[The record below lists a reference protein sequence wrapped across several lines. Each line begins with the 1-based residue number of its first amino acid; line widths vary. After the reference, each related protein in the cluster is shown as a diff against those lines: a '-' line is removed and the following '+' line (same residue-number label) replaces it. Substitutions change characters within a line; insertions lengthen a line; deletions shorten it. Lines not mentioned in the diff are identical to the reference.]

1 MIRRLFCHLEG
12 WRKQGGAGVAN
23 LAPRNCVIP
32 TPPFRG
38 VGGWRGGA
46 SSRQGGAAGQGFK
59 IARTERR
66 DVNEFYAFAS
76 VCAAVRNI
84 CAICYP
90 RSQWAGGGV
99 NFGHHGYGVELVG
112 GSL

>member
-1 MIRRLFCHLEG
+1 VIRRLFCHLQG

-46 SSRQGGAAGQGFK
+46 SSRQGVSTGQG
-59 IARTERR
+59 IEMARAERLG
-66 DVNEFYAFAS
+66 VTATLAGAS
-76 VCAAVRNI
+76 VCASVRNI
-84 CAICYP
+84 CAICP
-90 RSQWAGGGV
+90 PGSPWAVGGLT
-99 NFGHHGYGVELVG
+99 FAHDGYAVEMVG